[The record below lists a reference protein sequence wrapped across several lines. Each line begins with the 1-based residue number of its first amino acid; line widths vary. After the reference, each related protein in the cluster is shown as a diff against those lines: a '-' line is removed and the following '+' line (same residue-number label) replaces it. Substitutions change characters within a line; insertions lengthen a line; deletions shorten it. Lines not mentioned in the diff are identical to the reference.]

1 MSHVPSVMSQRVM
14 AHTHAGIVVA
24 AFLWSAPIA
33 LMSAELGTIVPE
45 NGGAMV
51 WARAAFG
58 AGSCRGD
65 AIAFC
70 AGVMQHVAA
79 CCSMLQHVA
88 ACCSFSWRGDTI
100 AFCVGLCS
108 DSAISENTVAVS
120 YSVLQC
126 VAVCCSVLQCVAV
139 CGSVLQCVAVRCSAL
154 QCVVMLPCVAGCC
167 SLLQGVAV
175 CCRVL
180 QSVAV

>member
-1 MSHVPSVMSQRVM
+1 MV
-14 AHTHAGIVVA
+14 HTHAGIVVA

-70 AGVMQHVAA
+70 AGVLQHVAA
-79 CCSMLQHVA
+79 CCSMLQRVAACCSVLQHVA
-88 ACCSFSWRGDTI
+88 ACCSMLQR
-100 AFCVGLCS
+100 
-108 DSAISENTVAVS
+108 VAVFLAAATQLPFVRVCAATLPFQKTL
-120 YSVLQC
+120 SV
-126 VAVCCSVLQCVAV
+126 S
-139 CGSVLQCVAVRCSAL
+139 CSAL
-154 QCVVMLPCVAGCC
+154 QCVE
-167 SLLQGVAV
+167 V
-175 CCRVL
+175 CG
-180 QSVAV
+180 SVW